1 MSQYVLI
8 AAGQR
13 CPLMPTMPHTAHALC
28 FLNVLLYPFPIP
40 GPIQDFTQPEDLP
53 PEAPPGQNYLFLS

>member
-13 CPLMPTMPHTAHALC
+13 CPPMPTMPYTAHSLC
-28 FLNVLLYPFPIP
+28 FLNLPFPIP
-40 GPIQDFTQPEDLP
+40 GPIQDSTQPEDLP